1 MRWRVRS
8 ARAGE
13 LVSGVEVFRQLY
25 ARVGFGRLVACSR
38 APVVSHLLEGG
49 YSVFARLRLPLTGR
63 CETGACAPWPGTHCL
78 VAAALAL
85 ALAALALRASPLAR
99 AAAELRAS
107 LGPGAG
113 ADAWRGVLLANACAT
128 WAMAG
133 IIWMARRHPL
143 GLRRSPRAPR
153 PRVDGAAGTWG
164 EVAPTRRAGVPAQ
177 VQLVHYPLMAHARA
191 DFKVRCRRTQT
202 CFVLSHCHK
211 QSGSGAPIPLDQKP
225 TAVLCIRRAAPCPHP
240 MGQGEHW
247 CARGGGAAGGVGS
260 PAQQAD
266 TVARRRPCTT
276 RTYSACPSS

>member
-143 GLRRSPRAPR
+143 ACAARLAPHGRASTGPRAPGAR
-153 PRVDGAAGTWG
+153 WHPR
-164 EVAPTRRAGVPAQ
+164 
-177 VQLVHYPLMAHARA
+177 
-191 DFKVRCRRTQT
+191 
-202 CFVLSHCHK
+202 
-211 QSGSGAPIPLDQKP
+211 
-225 TAVLCIRRAAPCPHP
+225 AVL
-240 MGQGEHW
+240 
-247 CARGGGAAGGVGS
+247 
-260 PAQQAD
+260 
-266 TVARRRPCTT
+266 
-276 RTYSACPSS
+276 ACPRRCNWSTTP